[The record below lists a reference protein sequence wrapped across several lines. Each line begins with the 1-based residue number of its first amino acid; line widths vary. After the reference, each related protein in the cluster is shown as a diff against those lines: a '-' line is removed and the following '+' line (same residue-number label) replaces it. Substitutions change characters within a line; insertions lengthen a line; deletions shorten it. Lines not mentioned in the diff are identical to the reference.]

1 MKVTFYATIAV
12 AAMNAALADAKD
24 VTAKDYL
31 MLAQSYQDFDLGVSE
46 TLYSQIGDSEQIEAL
61 AQISSGGHTLHKPK
75 PMGQA

>member
-31 MLAQSYQDFDLGVSE
+31 MLAQSY
-46 TLYSQIGDSEQIEAL
+46 
-61 AQISSGGHTLHKPK
+61 
-75 PMGQA
+75 